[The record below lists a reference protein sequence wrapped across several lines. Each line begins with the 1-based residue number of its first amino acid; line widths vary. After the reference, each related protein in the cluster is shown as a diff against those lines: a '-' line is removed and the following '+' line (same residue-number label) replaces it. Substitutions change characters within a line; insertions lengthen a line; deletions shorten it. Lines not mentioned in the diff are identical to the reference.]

1 MVWGSEIG
9 YGTTTVLSQET
20 RCLKLTHER
29 QSVRAYE
36 GLSNYMHGQQELV
49 LQHLTFHLVLVLD
62 GISVG
67 SCGGK
72 RWYYL
77 ERHFIEWKATI

>member
-1 MVWGSEIG
+1 M
-9 YGTTTVLSQET
+9 
-20 RCLKLTHER
+20 KNFH
-29 QSVRAYE
+29 
-36 GLSNYMHGQQELV
+36 MHGQQEMV

-72 RWYYL
+72 RWCYL